1 MIFKTQFPNLITLVN
16 LFFGFLSI
24 LNSYIANY
32 SLACYFILL
41 AAVLDS
47 LDGKIARLFGVSTE
61 FGKELDSLA
70 DLVSFCLAPS
80 VLVYILYSQNMPGIS
95 GELIA
100 AAPLLLGVIRLA
112 HYNISENENTS
123 YFKGLPTTFNA
134 IFICSLILYIENIKT
149 IAPEYSQPRF
159 LLPIIVSSSF
169 LMISRIKYPKFPL
182 INFHS
187 GKSNSI
193 GLVII
198 ISILFLF
205 LFSILFNQ
213 EETIFIL
220 FSSGLIIL
228 GLFNHLF
235 IDEKIHLNF
244 VKKFIK
250 RN

>member
-112 HYNISENENTS
+112 HYNISGNENIS

-198 ISILFLF
+198 ISILF
-205 LFSILFNQ
+205 SILFNQ

-235 IDEKIHLNF
+235 INEKIHLNF

>member
-1 MIFKTQFPNLITLVN
+1 MFKTQFPNLITLVN

-24 LNSYIANY
+24 LNCYNANY

-41 AAVLDS
+41 AAVSDA

-112 HYNISENENTS
+112 HYNISGNENIS

-198 ISILFLF
+198 ISILF
-205 LFSILFNQ
+205 SILFNQ

-235 IDEKIHLNF
+235 INEKIHLNF

>member
-1 MIFKTQFPNLITLVN
+1 MMFKTQFPNLITLVN
-16 LFFGFLSI
+16 IFFGFLSI

-134 IFICSLILYIENIKT
+134 IFICSLILYIENIKA

-193 GLVII
+193 GLIII

-235 IDEKIHLNF
+235 VNEKIHLNF

>member
-235 IDEKIHLNF
+235 INEKIHLNF

>member
-1 MIFKTQFPNLITLVN
+1 MMFKAYLPNLITLTN

-100 AAPLLLGVIRLA
+100 AAPLLLGVVRLA
-112 HYNISENENTS
+112 HYNISEDENTS

-193 GLVII
+193 RLVTV
-198 ISILFLF
+198 ISILLLF
-205 LFSILFNQ
+205 LISIFFNE

-235 IDEKIHLNF
+235 INEKIHLNF
-244 VKKFIK
+244 IKKFIK